1 MLELFTIIDLNEA
14 KIQDWALISTE
25 VLPANIKY
33 VLQPQL
39 IKNASP
45 VTFEFRQHRISAN
58 SDRLP
63 IIAMPQ
69 C

>member
-1 MLELFTIIDLNEA
+1 MLELFTLIDLNEA

-25 VLPANIKY
+25 VLAANIKY

-39 IKNASP
+39 IKNVSP